1 MLGLAKGMAAA
12 AVLLASV
19 GAFALDVGPE
29 LVVPGS
35 ALSPYSDALTPGYA
49 TNGYRGRIAV
59 AATPAGYAVAWS
71 GADHAIHAL
80 ALGRYGEPLG
90 VAAVRVGENG
100 HSPSIS
106 CASENC
112 LVVWRARDGST
123 DSFGNVR
130 AAIFGA
136 RLSHGMQL
144 LDASPIRIAVYPEP
158 ARDRIWQVIGAQ
170 SDTDG
175 ASYYVTY
182 ISLFD
187 APGCYTLWGTAI
199 SSAGALAPP
208 TMLAQE
214 CDWGYPLEWAGL
226 YDGDCFVALQWWD
239 EMPGRR
245 WPTTVLAYS
254 TANRFVNWDQP
265 SPWWPIE
272 VAAGGPSSL
281 VLFNSYDY
289 ELHDGAASLT
299 QYTLRAGWLG
309 DQPVQ
314 FTADNTALL
323 QAEPPAASAGGY
335 PVVGAFDGQ
344 QYLAVWWTRRAY
356 QPADV
361 LGALLPVELGPAV
374 GAQPLFSSVSVEP
387 ALASAENGTALLL
400 YAAPSAAD
408 PTVDEV
414 RGRVI
419 FTDSTPP
426 IVTVPA
432 SIAAIASAAGGATIS
447 FDATAHDDHAGIL
460 QPTCSRPSG
469 SMFPP
474 GTTHVTCT
482 AVDPAGNAGFASFD
496 VVVTFQWTGVL
507 PPVRPDGS
515 SVFKAGRT
523 VPVKFQLAGASAG
536 IRDLQARLFLSR
548 MADAELGSV
557 EAAAPSTR
565 AATTGNLFRFDGEQ
579 YVFNLKVASGTW
591 RVTIDLGDGVDRSV
605 LVSATE

>member
-1 MLGLAKGMAAA
+1 MAA
-12 AVLLASV
+12 VGVVLASA
-19 GAFALDVGPE
+19 GAVALDVGPE
-29 LVVPGS
+29 LVLAGS
-35 ALSPYSDALTPGYA
+35 ALAPYSDALTPGHA
-49 TNGYRGRIAV
+49 TSGYRGRIAV

-71 GADHAIHAL
+71 GADGAIHAV

-90 VAAVRVGENG
+90 VAPVRVGENG

-106 CASENC
+106 CASDSC

-123 DSFGNVR
+123 DAFGNVR

-158 ARDRIWQVIGAQ
+158 AAEPARDRIWQPIGAQ

-187 APGCYTLWGTAI
+187 APGCYTLWGRTLT
-199 SSAGALAPP
+199 SAGTLGAPS
-208 TMLAQE
+208 MLDQE
-214 CDWGYPLEWAGL
+214 CDWGYPLEWAGV
-226 YDGDCFVALQWWD
+226 YDGDYFVALQWWD
-239 EMPGRR
+239 EMPRAR

-254 TANRFVNWDQP
+254 TGRRFMNWDQP

-272 VAAGGPSSL
+272 VASGGPSTL

-289 ELHDGAASLT
+289 ELHDDVASLT
-299 QYTLRAGWLG
+299 RNTLRAAWVG

-361 LGALLPVELGPAV
+361 LGALLPVELDPAV

-408 PTVDEV
+408 PAVDEV
-414 RGRVI
+414 RGRVV
-419 FTDSTPP
+419 FTDSAPP

-432 SIAAIASAAGGATIS
+432 SIAAIASSAGGATIS
-447 FDATAHDDHAGIL
+447 FAATAHDDHAGIL

-496 VVVTFQWTGVL
+496 VTVTFQWSGVR
-507 PPVRPDGS
+507 PPVRPDGA
-515 SVFKAGRT
+515 SVFRAGRT
-523 VPVKFQLAGASAG
+523 VPVKFRLAGASAG
-536 IRDLQARLFLSR
+536 ISDLQARLFVSR
-548 MADAELGSV
+548 MTAVLGRAEE
-557 EAAAPSTR
+557 EASSTR
-565 AATTGNLFRFDGEQ
+565 AATVGNLFRFDGEQ

>member
-12 AVLLASV
+12 AVLLASA

-29 LVVPGS
+29 FVVAGS

-49 TNGYRGRIAV
+49 TNGYRGRVAV
-59 AATPAGYAVAWS
+59 APTPAGYAVAWS
-71 GADHAIHAL
+71 GADRRIYAL
-80 ALGRYGEPLG
+80 ALGRYGESLG
-90 VAAVRVGENG
+90 GAPVRVGENG

-106 CASENC
+106 CASDNC

-136 RLSHGMQL
+136 RLSHDMQL
-144 LDASPIRIAVYPEP
+144 LDPSPIQIALYPEP
-158 ARDRIWQVIGAQ
+158 ARNRSWQVIGAQ

-175 ASYYVTY
+175 ANYYVSY

-187 APGCYTLWGTAI
+187 APGCYTLWGAAI
-199 SSAGALAPP
+199 SSAGVLAPP

-226 YDGDCFVALQWWD
+226 YDGDYFVALQWWD
-239 EMPGRR
+239 EMPPRR

-254 TANRFVNWDQP
+254 TANRFINWDQP

-272 VAAGGPSSL
+272 VASGGPSSL

-289 ELHDGAASLT
+289 EFHDDVASLT
-299 QYTLRAGWLG
+299 QFTLRAGWLG

-323 QAEPPAASAGGY
+323 QAEPRAESTGGY
-335 PVVGAFDGQ
+335 PVVGAFDGR
-344 QYLAVWWTRRAY
+344 QYLTIWWTRRAY

-361 LGALLPVELGPAV
+361 LGTLLPVDFSPAV
-374 GAQPLFSSVSVEP
+374 AAQALFSSVSVEP
-387 ALASAENGTALLL
+387 ALASVENGTALLL

-414 RGRVI
+414 RGRLI
-419 FTDSTPP
+419 FTGSMPP
-426 IVTVPA
+426 IVTVPP
-432 SIAAIASAAGGATIS
+432 SIAATASSAGGATVS
-447 FDATAHDDHAGIL
+447 FAATAHDDYAGTL
-460 QPTCSRPSG
+460 LPTCSPPSG
-469 SMFPP
+469 AIFPP
-474 GTTHVTCT
+474 GTTRVTCS

-496 VVVTFQWTGVL
+496 VAVTFQWSGVL
-507 PPVRPDGS
+507 PPVRPEGS

-536 IRDLQARLFLSR
+536 ITDLQARLFLSQ
-548 MADAELGSV
+548 MTDAVLGTV
-557 EAAAPSTR
+557 EEEAPFTYG
-565 AATTGNLFRFDGEQ
+565 ATVGNLFRFDGEQ

-591 RVTIDLGDGVDRSV
+591 MVRIDLGDGVDRSV
-605 LVSATE
+605 QVSAN